1 MPDTAELGHNRAPD
15 DADPLRERLADE
27 HASITDRRDELL
39 AAVERV
45 PEVIEDDDTAG
56 RAADFIKQLTACHKN
71 AESTRVAE
79 KEPYLAASRAVDGWF
94 KKITEPLAKAK
105 KTVEA
110 RLTVYQR
117 KKADEERRAREAAE
131 RQAREAAE
139 KARKEAEERA
149 AALAEESDLDAA
161 VAAEE
166 AANHAAEA
174 AAEAERAADAK
185 AAELSRTR
193 GDYGAVASL
202 RTHWTFRD
210 LDRDKIALE
219 PLRQHIPTDAFEKA
233 VRSYIRAGGRELA
246 GVVIYEDAST
256 VVR

>member
-1 MPDTAELGHNRAPD
+1 MPDTAELGHNMPPEDTHPISDRLMEQY
-15 DADPLRERLADE
+15 DALNIRQE
-27 HASITDRRDELL
+27 ELL
-39 AAVERV
+39 DAVERV
-45 PEVIEDDDTAG
+45 PAVIEDDETAG
-56 RAADFIKQLTACHKN
+56 KIADFIKQLTACHKN
-71 AESTRVAE
+71 AEKARVAE
-79 KEPYLAASRAVDGWF
+79 KEPYLAAGRAVDGWF

-117 KKADEERRAREAAE
+117 KKADEERRAREETE

-139 KARKEAEERA
+139 KARREAEERA

-161 VAAEE
+161 VEAEE
-166 AANHAAEA
+166 AANRAAEA
-174 AAEAERAADAK
+174 AAEAERSDDAK

-210 LDRDKIALE
+210 LDRDKLALE
-219 PLRQHIPTDAFEKA
+219 PLRQHIPTDAIEKA

-246 GVVIYEDAST
+246 GVTIYEDAST